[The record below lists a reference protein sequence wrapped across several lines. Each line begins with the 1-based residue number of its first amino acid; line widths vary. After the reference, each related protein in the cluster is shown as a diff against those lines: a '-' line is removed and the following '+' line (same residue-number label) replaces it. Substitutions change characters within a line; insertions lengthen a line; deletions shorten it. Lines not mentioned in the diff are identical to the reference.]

1 MTVAS
6 DHKYNNE
13 REIILLGFLNVDNV
27 YGENWVT
34 KKDEIKKDV
43 EYKVVKL
50 NQAFKYPSIFQE
62 KFEFLSTEDYNY
74 VKNNYIYSAIL
85 IFNPHLNDTTNNNNN
100 NDNNNNNNNDKQ
112 SSIFPSQKCGSNCR
126 VTTSDCLNGSNK
138 LDSEIKIEENVK
150 ETNEG
155 TEKEVN
161 CNSEKKKEG
170 IGVLVVTCKKMDKPK
185 MKHILIKML
194 KKEIKVETTVLK
206 YNGTSNLTSNTN
218 IQTNLNSNEYNINKN
233 KLTENNYTDKAYI
246 SPTININKPFDV
258 KRNNFFNMTAYIY
271 GSSAILENTNL
282 IQREYR
288 DDEWANKLRKTK
300 RERKEINKTTND
312 SNIEMFKENRLIKTF
327 TSLFK
332 K

>member
-27 YGENWVT
+27 YGENWVS

-62 KFEFLSTEDYNY
+62 KFEFLSTDDYNY

-85 IFNPHLNDTTNNNNN
+85 IFNPHLNDTTT
-100 NDNNNNNNNDKQ
+100 NNDKQ
-112 SSIFPSQKCGSNCR
+112 STIVTNKKSGSNCR
-126 VTTSDCLNGSNK
+126 VTVNDCLNGSNK
-138 LDSEIKIEENVK
+138 LDSEIKNEENVK
-150 ETNEG
+150 ENNEMK
-155 TEKEVN
+155 EKEAN

-185 MKHILIKML
+185 MKHVLIKML
-194 KKEIKVETTVLK
+194 KKEIKVESTVLK
-206 YNGTSNLTSNTN
+206 YNGNSNLTNNTN
-218 IQTNLNSNEYNINKN
+218 MQTSLNSNEYNINKN
-233 KLTENNYTDKAYI
+233 KLTENNYTDRAYI

-282 IQREYR
+282 IQREYG

-312 SNIEMFKENRLIKTF
+312 SNIEIFKENRIIKTF

>member
-1 MTVAS
+1 MTVAT

-27 YGENWVT
+27 YGENWVS

-62 KFEFLSTEDYNY
+62 KFEFLSTDDYNY

-85 IFNPHLNDTTNNNNN
+85 IFNPHLNDTTTTT
-100 NDNNNNNNNDKQ
+100 NNDKQ
-112 SSIFPSQKCGSNCR
+112 STIVTNKKSGSNCR
-126 VTTSDCLNGSNK
+126 VTANDCLNDSNK
-138 LDSEIKIEENVK
+138 LDSGIKNEDNVNENNEVK
-150 ETNEG
+150 E
-155 TEKEVN
+155 KEAN

-194 KKEIKVETTVLK
+194 KKEIKVESTVLK
-206 YNGTSNLTSNTN
+206 YNGNSNLTSNTN
-218 IQTNLNSNEYNINKN
+218 MQTSLSSNEYNINKN
-233 KLTENNYTDKAYI
+233 KLTDNNYTDRAYI

-282 IQREYR
+282 IQREYG

-312 SNIEMFKENRLIKTF
+312 SNIEIFKENRIIKTF